1 VIHIPTRFLRV
12 FISFRDKL
20 VSALRLIILPG
31 FGSVPLYDVL
41 VFFWKGLFEGSLT
54 LRASAVAFSFF
65 LAIFPFIIFIFTL
78 IPYIPITNFQASLFG
93 LFQEIIPKNTFE
105 AVESTIFD
113 IIMRQNT
120 GLLSVSFVLMFIFS
134 TNGISAIIDG
144 FNSTWH
150 NIETKTWLQQRLVA
164 VFLLVALSVLVLLS
178 IILITMGGFLIQWMQ
193 LMGWIQSDFTLILL
207 QVVQWLIILLLTFLS
222 VSFLYYYAPARR
234 RTYKFFSPGS
244 ILATALLVAG
254 TLVFNYYVANF
265 SQYNALYGS
274 IGTLIIF
281 LMWLYFNAIILLI
294 GFELNASIKLAKL
307 EKLTKKQLPPP
318 LISLSESIK

>member
-1 VIHIPTRFLRV
+1 MIQIPARYLRIYI
-12 FISFRDKL
+12 FYRDKL
-20 VSALRLIILPG
+20 VSLLRLIIIPG
-31 FGSVPLYDVL
+31 FGRVPLYDVL

-54 LRASAVAFSFF
+54 LRASSVAFSFF

-78 IPYIPITNFQASLFG
+78 IPYIPIENFQASLFE
-93 LFQEIIPKNTFE
+93 LFKEIIPSNTFE

-113 IIMRQNT
+113 IVMRQNT

-164 VFLLVALSVLVLLS
+164 IFLLLALSILVLIS
-178 IILITMGGFLIQWMQ
+178 IILITTGGILIQWMQ
-193 LMGWIQSDFTLILL
+193 LNGWIQSEFTFVLL

-222 VSFLYYYAPARR
+222 ISFLYYYAPAKR
-234 RTYKFFSPGS
+234 RTYRFFSPGS

-294 GFELNASIKLAKL
+294 GFELNASIKLARL
-307 EKLTKKQLPPP
+307 ENFTKKQLPAPD
-318 LISLSESIK
+318 ISLPEINK